1 VTASSAAPTS
11 RAGIEAVRRT
21 NWIAIVVATVLMMFS
36 TLAYAAA
43 FAMDDDG
50 GQRSSVDLRLAFV
63 GLAVAPFVFVV
74 LGFLSRNPLAPK
86 RVLQAM
92 GLLLVVGLP
101 IGLLD
106 PLVGAAT
113 GFCLGGA
120 IVLNRPAVDRVTYWR
135 AGAVI
140 FTFLYVLVLIVV
152 VPPAGVFTGALLPL
166 IMIGF
171 ADEYAAWSAE
181 RSS

>member
-1 VTASSAAPTS
+1 MNAPPSAATP
-11 RAGIEAVRRT
+11 RAGIEAVRRS
-21 NWIAIVVATVLMMFS
+21 NWVAIAAATVLMAFS

-43 FAMDDDG
+43 FASDG
-50 GQRSSVDLRLAFV
+50 DERSSADLRLAFI
-63 GLAVAPFVFVV
+63 GLAVAPFVFIA
-74 LGFLSRNPLAPK
+74 LGFLSRNPVAPL

-92 GLLLVVGLP
+92 GLLLLVGLP

-106 PLVGAAT
+106 PITGAAA

-120 IVLNRPAVDRVTYWR
+120 LALNRPAIERVMYWR
-135 AGAVI
+135 VAAAV
-140 FTFLYVLVLIVV
+140 FTTFYVFVLIVV
-152 VPPAGVFTGALLPL
+152 VPPAGVFTAAILPL
-166 IMIGF
+166 MMIGA